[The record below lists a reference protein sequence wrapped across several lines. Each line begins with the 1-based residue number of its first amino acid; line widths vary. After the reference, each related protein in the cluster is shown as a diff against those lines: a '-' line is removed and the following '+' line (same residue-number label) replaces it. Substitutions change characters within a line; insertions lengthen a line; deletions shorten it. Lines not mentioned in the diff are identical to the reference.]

1 MFIKLAKREKYL
13 VTLAGCAVAVFLL
26 FQFAVF
32 PFFDERKRIRR
43 SITAKQE
50 SLREVLRLRA
60 EYQIQKTGFQGIEQI
75 LANRERG
82 FTLFSFLEKSA
93 GEAELKGHIKYMKPS
108 TAQSTGPYKE
118 SKIEMKLEQITL
130 KQLVDY
136 LYRIE
141 SPEKL
146 ISIKRISIKE
156 NKGESGYI
164 DAVLQVL
171 TFQ

>member
-1 MFIKLAKREKYL
+1 MVMKLAKREKNL
-13 VTLAGCAVAVFLL
+13 VILAGVAVAVFLL
-26 FQFAVF
+26 FQFVVF
-32 PFFDERKRIRR
+32 PFLDERKRMRR
-43 SITAKQE
+43 SIAAKKQN
-50 SLREVLRLRA
+50 LQEVLRLRS
-60 EYQIQKTGFQGIEQI
+60 EYEVQKTGFQGIQQM
-75 LANRERG
+75 LAKRTRG

-93 GEAELKGHIKYMKPS
+93 SEAELKGNIKYMKPS
-108 TAQSTGPYKE
+108 TSQSTGPYKE
-118 SKIEMKLEQITL
+118 STVEMKLEQITL

-141 SPEKL
+141 SPEQL

-156 NKGESGYI
+156 NKGESGYL

>member
-1 MFIKLAKREKYL
+1 MKKHLKLGFI
-13 VTLAGCAVAVFLL
+13 FLCFCVL
-26 FQFAVF
+26 FSNFSLCS
-32 PFFDERKRIRR
+32 E
-43 SITAKQE
+43 E
-50 SLREVLRLRA
+50 SLFTPEIANSPLV
-60 EYQIQKTGFQGIEQI
+60 QK
-75 LANRERG
+75 
-82 FTLFSFLEKSA
+82 LFSFLEKSA
-93 GEAELKGHIKYMKPS
+93 GDAELKGHIKYMKPS
-108 TAQSTGPYKE
+108 TAQSAGPYRE
-118 SKIEMKLEQITL
+118 SKVEMKLEQVTL